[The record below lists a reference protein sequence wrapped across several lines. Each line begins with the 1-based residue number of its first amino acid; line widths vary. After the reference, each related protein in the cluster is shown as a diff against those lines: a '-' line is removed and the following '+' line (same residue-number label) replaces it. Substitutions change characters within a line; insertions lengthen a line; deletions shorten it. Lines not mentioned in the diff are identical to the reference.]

1 MQFFIWE
8 NIYFKSYGTIPI
20 NNLIITKSFI
30 HTTCSHKNI
39 KNGQY
44 KCDDLIN
51 YSLFEN
57 ENILFLFW
65 VLLFYEVY
73 NCWNWWEF
81 ELLFSFAFK
90 LMRIWVIVSFC
101 SNERQ
106 CAIEI
111 MFFSFQV
118 FDLKF
123 FCLKLKQLKST
134 FKLTKDC
141 PLICVWL
148 KFLLFNNKKVNYIFF
163 SS

>member
-8 NIYFKSYGTIPI
+8 NIYFKSYGTIQI
-20 NNLIITKSFI
+20 KNHKEFYS
-30 HTTCSHKNI
+30 TCSHKNI

-51 YSLFEN
+51 YSILKN
-57 ENILFLFW
+57 ENIIFLFW

-90 LMRIWVIVSFC
+90 LKLMRIWVIVSFS

-111 MFFSFQV
+111 VFFLF
-118 FDLKF
+118 
-123 FCLKLKQLKST
+123 
-134 FKLTKDC
+134 
-141 PLICVWL
+141 
-148 KFLLFNNKKVNYIFF
+148 KFLIWSFFLFEVDTIEKHF
-163 SS
+163 

>member
-8 NIYFKSYGTIPI
+8 NIYFKSYGTIQI
-20 NNLIITKSFI
+20 KNHKEFYS
-30 HTTCSHKNI
+30 TCSHKNI

-51 YSLFEN
+51 YSILEN
-57 ENILFLFW
+57 ENIIFLFW